1 MRDAEIEFNDI
12 RHPYDATWPATSER
26 LKQEGVT
33 RTGKVPALLIN
44 GIIINQVSCSI
55 NEIFSNIRI
64 HADMFVPHI
73 AYCHFAIS
81 RSRYRPL

>member
-26 LKQEGVT
+26 LKQEGIT

-55 NEIFSNIRI
+55 NERYFQMLGCILTYF
-64 HADMFVPHI
+64 PHI
-73 AYCHFAIS
+73 
-81 RSRYRPL
+81 